1 MQIYCTVLLESYLNV
16 DWRLCRGCCV
26 MTLALWSRGHPT
38 RHKTKPLFWSSSMAD
53 IVPLCPRSS
62 GPLCFIYNVLSPRIL
77 HYPDPPR
84 VSPAF
89 IGLSP
94 LSLSAIAVSIGI
106 CAQRARRQS
115 RPPSEK
121 IPANG
126 SGSLIYMETGR
137 ANRESAHER
146 ILTPLSNGCERYGVL
161 GSAYNQHNIEGA
173 LILILYFEVVQIR
186 ISWTFRIDR
195 IFPPSRLVE
204 NNSRV
209 KCRRER

>member
-1 MQIYCTVLLESYLNV
+1 MELGTPYKTRNKAALLELVY
-16 DWRLCRGCCV
+16 G
-26 MTLALWSRGHPT
+26 
-38 RHKTKPLFWSSSMAD
+38 RHCAIVLQVFWSF
-53 IVPLCPRSS
+53 V
-62 GPLCFIYNVLSPRIL
+62 CFIYNALSPRIL

-89 IGLSP
+89 IGLPP
-94 LSLSAIAVSIGI
+94 LSLSATAVPDGI

-121 IPANG
+121 IPANRR
-126 SGSLIYMETGR
+126 GSLIYIETGR

-161 GSAYNQHNIEGA
+161 GSAYHQHNIEGA
-173 LILILYFEVVQIR
+173 LILIPYFEVVQIR

-195 IFPPSRLVE
+195 IFPPPSRLVE